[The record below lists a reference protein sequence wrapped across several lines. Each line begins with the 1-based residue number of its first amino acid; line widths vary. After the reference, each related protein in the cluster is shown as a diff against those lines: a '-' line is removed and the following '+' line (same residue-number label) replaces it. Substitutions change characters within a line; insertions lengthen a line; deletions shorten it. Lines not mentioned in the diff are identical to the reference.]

1 MLDLIDKTML
11 IQVEHGGSVAVGR
24 EGGLWDLEWGGVG
37 RKWKVGL
44 SKGCWDF
51 QVCMLDLFDKKNNAH
66 TSRTWTMKNMD
77 NGKWGQ
83 VGSWV

>member
-37 RKWKVGL
+37 RKWKVVGTGYGL
-44 SKGCWDF
+44 F
-51 QVCMLDLFDKKNNAH
+51 CMPDPIDK
-66 TSRTWTMKNMD
+66 TIGRTWKLD
-77 NGKWGQ
+77 NGKWGE
-83 VGSWV
+83 VESWG